1 MSTSTEEL
9 FSLSRSTKLIEDEER
24 ILSTEEEDLVNL
36 LGRDVSE
43 SQCATILEVSAGY
56 VSQLKARPHVAK
68 AINTLKADK
77 AISDQLRDERLD
89 SLEDG
94 LLDNLEKTINW
105 FAKPRD
111 ILDAIKT
118 IHGLERRGRKSQT
131 PTADSS
137 NAKTVVQ
144 ITLPNMLMVNS
155 TLDVKFNSNNEIV
168 RIEGQDLLT
177 MQTENVLE
185 ELEQMKE
192 ETGAI
197 EAAGRLN
204 KITENTQDEDIG
216 NIENTENIGDEN
228 VKE

>member
-1 MSTSTEEL
+1 
-9 FSLSRSTKLIEDEER
+9 
-24 ILSTEEEDLVNL
+24 
-36 LGRDVSE
+36 
-43 SQCATILEVSAGY
+43 
-56 VSQLKARPHVAK
+56 
-68 AINTLKADK
+68 
-77 AISDQLRDERLD
+77 
-89 SLEDG
+89 
-94 LLDNLEKTINW
+94 
-105 FAKPRD
+105 
-111 ILDAIKT
+111 
-118 IHGLERRGRKSQT
+118 
-131 PTADSS
+131 
-137 NAKTVVQ
+137 
-144 ITLPNMLMVNS
+144 MVNS